1 MALEVT
7 VKSLAEEI
15 NTPVDR
21 LLKQFAEAGIEKSAD
36 DSVTE
41 KEKETLLAHLNSDH
55 AGGAPGKLTLKRKT
69 HSTLNVQGTGGK
81 SKEIKVEVRTKKT
94 FVKRDASEAK
104 KAEEE
109 KAKREA
115 EEAAA
120 LAAEK
125 AKQEAEAAKAE
136 AERKAK
142 ELDAAKK
149 KEVESVEATTEKVK
163 EQDKPV
169 KSIPKQDTKPA
180 KVVDEKTKA
189 AQAEKARRE
198 AEAAELKRK
207 SEEEI
212 RRKVEEDA
220 KRVVEEARHMAEEN
234 AERWANNDKED
245 KENVDYH
252 FTTSHHARMAEDD
265 NDREVESDRRARS
278 SKSVKQK
285 KSNKLS
291 EKAEREEARAVTRGG
306 KNGKRNKPST
316 LQHGF
321 NKPAQVVNRDVIIG
335 ETITVAELA
344 NKMAV
349 KGSEVIKTM
358 MKLGAMATI
367 NQVID
372 QETAQLVAEEMG
384 HKVILRKENEL
395 EEALMSDRDI
405 DAALEPRAPVVTIMG
420 HVDHG
425 KTSLLDYIRSTKIAS
440 GEAGG
445 ITQHIGAYHVETD
458 NGMITF
464 LDTPGHAAFTS
475 MRARGAQATDIVV
488 LVVAADDGVMP
499 QTIEAIQHARA
510 AQVPLVVAVNKIDKP
525 DADMDRVKSELA
537 QYNVLPEEWGGDTQ
551 FVPVSAKV
559 GTGIDD
565 LLNAILLQ
573 AELLELTAVRTA
585 MASGVVIESFLD
597 KGRGPVA
604 TVLVQEGTLH
614 KGDIVLCGFEY
625 GRVRAMRDELGRE
638 VQEAG
643 PSIPV
648 EILGLSGVPA
658 AGDEATVVRD
668 EKKAREVAL
677 YRQGKFRE
685 VKLAR
690 QQKAKLENMFAN
702 MEEGDVSELNIVLKS
717 DVQGSNEA
725 ITDALVKLSTDEV
738 KVKIVGSGVGGITE
752 TDASLAAASNAI
764 ILGFNVRADA
774 SARKVIETENL
785 DLRYYSVIY
794 DLIDEVKQA
803 MSGMLSPEYK
813 QQIIG
818 LAEVRDVFRSPK
830 FGSIAGCMVTE
841 GIVKRHNPIRVL
853 RDNIVIYEG
862 ELESLRRFKDD
873 VNEVRN
879 GMECGIGVKNYNDV
893 RVGDVI
899 EVFEII
905 EIQRTIS

>member
-1 MALEVT
+1 MTDVT
-7 VKSLAEEI
+7 VKSLAAEI
-15 NTPVDR
+15 QTPVDR
-21 LLKQFAEAGIEKSAD
+21 LVQQFADAGIRKSEND
-36 DSVTE
+36 TVSQQ
-41 KEKETLLAHLNSDH
+41 EKETLLSHLNREHGQTGS
-55 AGGAPGKLTLKRKT
+55 GKLTLQRKT
-69 HSTLNVQGTGGK
+69 RSTLNIPGTGGK
-81 SKEIKVEVRTKKT
+81 SKSVQIEVRKKRT
-94 FVKRDASEAK
+94 YVKGDADAEQAQAEAEAEAQREAEEQARREAEQ
-104 KAEEE
+104 KAQREAEE

-115 EEAAA
+115 ADKAKREAA
-120 LAAEK
+120 EN
-125 AKQEAEAAKAE
+125 
-136 AERKAK
+136 
-142 ELDAAKK
+142 
-149 KEVESVEATTEKVK
+149 EKVTN
-163 EQDKPV
+163 QP
-169 KSIPKQDTKPA
+169 T
-180 KVVDEKTKA
+180 DEMTKA
-189 AQAEKARRE
+189 AQSDKARRE

-207 SEEEI
+207 AE
-212 RRKVEEDA
+212 
-220 KRVVEEARHMAEEN
+220 EEARRKLEEN
-234 AERWANNDKED
+234 ARRAAEEARRLAEEKAAEWEKPEEED
-245 KENVDYH
+245 KGDYH
-252 FTTSHHARMAEDD
+252 VTTSTHARQAEDE
-265 NDREVESDRRARS
+265 NDREVEGGRGRTRTTKAARPA
-278 SKSVKQK
+278 K
-285 KSNKLS
+285 KGNKHS
-291 EKAEREEARAVTRGG
+291 EAKTDREEARAQVRGG
-306 KNGKRNKPST
+306 KGGKHRKPST
-316 LQHGF
+316 LQQGF
-321 NKPAQVVNRDVIIG
+321 NKPAQAVNRDVIIG

-349 KGSEVIKTM
+349 KGSLVIKAM
-358 MKLGAMATI
+358 IKMGAMATI

-384 HKVILRKENEL
+384 HKVILRRENEL
-395 EEALMSDRDI
+395 EEAVMDDRDT
-405 DAALEPRAPVVTIMG
+405 DAAQESRAPVVTIMG

-425 KTSLLDYIRSTKIAS
+425 KTSLLDYIRSTKVAS

-464 LDTPGHAAFTS
+464 LDTPGHAAFTA
-475 MRARGAQATDIVV
+475 MRARGAQATDIVI

-499 QTIEAIQHARA
+499 QTVEAIQHAKA
-510 AQVPLVVAVNKIDKP
+510 AGVPVVVAVNKIDKP
-525 DADMDRVKSELA
+525 EADPDRVKNELT
-537 QYNVLPEEWGGDTQ
+537 QYGIIPEEWGGENM
-551 FVPVSAKV
+551 FVNVSAKA

-573 AELLELTAVRTA
+573 AEVLELTAIRQG

-604 TVLVQEGTLH
+604 TVLVREGTLN

-638 VQEAG
+638 VLEAG

-690 QQKAKLENMFAN
+690 QQKSKLENMFAN
-702 MEEGDVSELNIVLKS
+702 MTEGEVSELNIVLKS
-717 DVQGSNEA
+717 DVQGSVEA
-725 ITDALVKLSTDEV
+725 ISDSLLKLSTDEV
-738 KVKIVGSGVGGITE
+738 NVKIIGSGVGGITE
-752 TDASLAAASNAI
+752 TDATLAAASNAI

-774 SARKVIETENL
+774 SARRVIDAENV

-794 DLIDEVKQA
+794 NLIDEVKAA
-803 MSGMLSPEYK
+803 MSGMLAPEFK

-818 LAEVRDVFRSPK
+818 LAEVRDVFKSPK
-830 FGSIAGCMVTE
+830 FGAIAGCMVTE
-841 GIVKRHNPIRVL
+841 GNIKRHNPIRVL
-853 RDNIVIYEG
+853 RDNVVIYEG

-893 RVGDVI
+893 RVGDMI
-899 EVFEII
+899 EVFEVI
-905 EIQRTIS
+905 EVKRTIE